1 MQFLWAGKYG
11 IPPAY
16 TTLDR
21 SFPRGRVEIVD
32 RRKFRRLIEEA
43 LDTLPGDIRVRME
56 NVAVLVEEEPTWQQI
71 ESAGLDPRRDTLFG
85 FYEGLPLS
93 HRGHDFTMS
102 LPDRIV
108 LFYRPLVESYRSPI
122 AIREEIRR
130 TVVHE
135 VAHFLGLDDDEIG
148 DLGY

>member
-1 MQFLWAGKYG
+1 M
-11 IPPAY
+11 
-16 TTLDR
+16 
-21 SFPRGRVEIVD
+21 D

-43 LDTLPGDIRVRME
+43 LDTLPGEIRVRME
-56 NVAVLVEEEPTWQQI
+56 NVTVFVEEEPTLEQI
-71 ESAGLDPRRDTLFG
+71 QSAGLDPMQDTLFG
-85 FYEGLPLS
+85 FYEGSPLS
-93 HRGHDFTMS
+93 GRGHDFGMA

-108 LFYRPLVESYRSPI
+108 LFYRPLVESCRSPA

-135 VAHFLGLDDDEIG
+135 VAHFLGLGDDEIE